1 MTFREK
7 TRWVALIVD
16 FMIWTWYFS
25 RVVTALPNGPAEET
39 QFLWL
44 AVWATIV
51 TVIIHVAAIVV
62 LAIHRPKEAEASPD
76 ERERHIERSAGSIAH
91 TLLAIGL
98 VNVIVGSYAGW
109 SKFATVNAVLAV
121 FILAELVRYAVE
133 IFAYRRM
140 AA

>member
-16 FMIWTWYFS
+16 LLIWGWYFS
-25 RVVTALPNGPAEET
+25 RVARALPNGPAEET

-51 TVIIHVAAIVV
+51 TVVIHVAAIVV

-76 ERERHIERSAGSIAH
+76 ERERRIEQSAGSIAH
-91 TLLAIGL
+91 TLLAVGL

-121 FILAELVRYAVE
+121 FILAELIRYAIE